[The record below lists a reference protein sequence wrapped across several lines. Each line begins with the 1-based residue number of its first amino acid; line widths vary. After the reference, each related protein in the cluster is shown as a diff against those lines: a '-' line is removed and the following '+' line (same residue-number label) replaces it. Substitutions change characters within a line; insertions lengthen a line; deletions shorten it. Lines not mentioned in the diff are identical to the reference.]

1 MVFEVEDGCGVG
13 GEHGQCIGLGEAA
26 FDGGVEVGPEVFA
39 VAELA
44 GGEGDFESGVME
56 PAGVGGGA
64 FVVLEGGEIDR
75 VGCADGEYIG
85 GFGIAERDDDGV
97 AHVFEGGQSA
107 VGGAVVDD
115 DEILMAE
122 LFGDV
127 VSQEGFKL
135 LVGFVE
141 EGGVVWVDLIEA

>member
-1 MVFEVEDGCGVG
+1 MVFGDGALVFEVENGCGVG
-13 GEHGQCIGLGEAA
+13 GEHGQCIGLWEAA

-39 VAELA
+39 VAEFA
-44 GGEGDFESGVME
+44 GGQGDFESGVME

-75 VGCADGEYIG
+75 VGCADAKDIG
-85 GFGIAERDDDGV
+85 SFGIAQRDNDGV

-115 DEILMAE
+115 DEVFVVE
-122 LFGDV
+122 LVGDV
-127 VSQEGFKL
+127 VS
-135 LVGFVE
+135 
-141 EGGVVWVDLIEA
+141 